1 MLMILAGGWSLWLRW
16 RDGLYQSRPFLYF
29 VLWMGPSGLIAILA
43 GWFTTEVGR
52 QPWIVYGLQ
61 RTSDAVS
68 SHGEMHMS
76 ISLLVFIVVYSSVF
90 GVGYAYMMRLIRKG
104 PTAHIGTQQGRGGP
118 GQTNTPSRPLSAVSE
133 PFGTDENQIS
143 RS

>member
-1 MLMILAGGWSLWLRW
+1 
-16 RDGLYQSRPFLYF
+16 
-29 VLWMGPSGLIAILA
+29 MGPSGLIAILA

-104 PTAHIGTQQGRGGP
+104 PTKHAGTQQNRGDPVKRIPHHGYCLR
-118 GQTNTPSRPLSAVSE
+118 SVSHLAL
-133 PFGTDENQIS
+133 TKIK
-143 RS
+143 